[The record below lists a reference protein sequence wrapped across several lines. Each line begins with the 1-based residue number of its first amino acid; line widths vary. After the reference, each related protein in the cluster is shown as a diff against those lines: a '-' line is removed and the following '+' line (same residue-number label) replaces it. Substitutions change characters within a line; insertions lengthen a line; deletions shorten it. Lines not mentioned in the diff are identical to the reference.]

1 MRFDSNKAT
10 NDTTTQQKTQQNSHQ
25 HCRRIIDRIG
35 GSTEKE
41 RSSDSI
47 VKEPKPVQYGRGYTA
62 VSHSAPPCQPDH
74 TVRLAPPSLLEPR
87 APT

>member
-25 HCRRIIDRIG
+25 HCRRIIRPDPQ
-35 GSTEKE
+35 K
-41 RSSDSI
+41 RSLVVI
-47 VKEPKPVQYGRGYTA
+47 LVKEPKPVHYGRGYTA